1 MKKALFLLI
10 LMLAAQAALAQ
21 AVPSL
26 LIPADARALA
36 MGGVAQPKNASTLD
50 IQGFYGMWAPK
61 SAGSSV
67 FGGEAFTRV
76 SDRVAL
82 SVEGRFFAHKPY
94 DVTTPQGQVTGSF
107 TPGDFFAGAGVA
119 VDFTKAFGATLKAR
133 YVSSAVAADARGSA
147 FCADLSIDY
156 KGAVAFASAGVRNL
170 GSRINYGGASYA
182 LPALAAVSG
191 GVRPV
196 DGLTVNAEVD
206 YLFTGALMA
215 GVGVEYTLMD
225 VVSLRGGFHYGDEV
239 KAIPMYASLGL
250 GLQFAGVH
258 LDATFLTASQTLGN
272 TLMFGLGYS
281 F

>member
-1 MKKALFLLI
+1 M
-10 LMLAAQAALAQ
+10 MLAAQAALAQ

-119 VDFTKAFGATLKAR
+119 LDFTKAFGATLKAR

-147 FCADLSIDY
+147 
-156 KGAVAFASAGVRNL
+156 SALIFPLITRAP
-170 GSRINYGGASYA
+170 S
-182 LPALAAVSG
+182 P
-191 GVRPV
+191 
-196 DGLTVNAEVD
+196 
-206 YLFTGALMA
+206 
-215 GVGVEYTLMD
+215 
-225 VVSLRGGFHYGDEV
+225 SLRRAC
-239 KAIPMYASLGL
+239 AISAPGSITVALLTRCRHWPLSA
-250 GLQFAGVH
+250 AGS
-258 LDATFLTASQTLGN
+258 DRWTG
-272 TLMFGLGYS
+272 
-281 F
+281 